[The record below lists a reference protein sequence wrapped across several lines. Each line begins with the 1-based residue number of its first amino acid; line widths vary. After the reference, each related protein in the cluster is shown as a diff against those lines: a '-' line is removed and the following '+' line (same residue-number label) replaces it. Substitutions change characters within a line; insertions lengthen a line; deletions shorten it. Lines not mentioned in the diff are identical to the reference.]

1 MVVKLLVNILDPKEG
16 MRVGDPTVG
25 SGGML
30 IESGAHVKS
39 KGGNPKN
46 LSLFGQEK
54 NIGTWGICKMNM
66 LLHGLPDA
74 DIRKGDVIRE
84 PKLLIDGQLML
95 FDRVIANPP
104 FSLDNWGIEVAE
116 SDGYGRFHYG
126 VPPRTKGD
134 FAFVEHMI
142 ATLNQEGKMGVVVP
156 HGVLFRGGAEGR
168 IRENICKEDIIE
180 AVIGLPAQ
188 LFYGTGIPAAILII
202 NKNKPTERRGSML
215 FIDGSQDYQV
225 GKKQNKLR
233 AEDLGKIVGA
243 YQGYHDLLR
252 YCRVV
257 SLTEI
262 KENDYNLNI
271 SRYVDTAPEEENI
284 DVAEALRELK
294 ELEARRKEI
303 EVQMDGYLRELG
315 YGA

>member
-1 MVVKLLVNILDPKEG
+1 
-16 MRVGDPTVG
+16 
-25 SGGML
+25 
-30 IESGAHVKS
+30 
-39 KGGNPKN
+39 
-46 LSLFGQEK
+46 
-54 NIGTWGICKMNM
+54 MNM

-104 FSLDNWGIEVAE
+104 FSLDKWGYEVAE

-126 VPPRTKGD
+126 VPPKTKGD

-168 IRENICKEDIIE
+168 IREGICKEDIIE

-188 LFYGTGIPAAILII
+188 LFYGTGIPAAILVI
-202 NKNKPTERRGSML
+202 NKNKPRERRGSIL
-215 FIDGSQDYQV
+215 FVDGSQDYLE

-233 AEDLGKIVGA
+233 PEDIEKIVGA
-243 YQGYHDLLR
+243 YRSYQAMPK

-257 SLTEI
+257 QLFEI
-262 KENDYNLNI
+262 EENDYNLNI
-271 SRYVDTAPEEENI
+271 SRYVDTAPEEEQI

-294 ELEARRKEI
+294 QLEARRREI
-303 EVQMDGYLRELG
+303 ESQMDGYLKELG
-315 YGA
+315 YGN

>member
-1 MVVKLLVNILDPKEG
+1 M
-16 MRVGDPTVG
+16 
-25 SGGML
+25 
-30 IESGAHVKS
+30 
-39 KGGNPKN
+39 
-46 LSLFGQEK
+46 
-54 NIGTWGICKMNM
+54 
-66 LLHGLPDA
+66 
-74 DIRKGDVIRE
+74 
-84 PKLLIDGQLML
+84 
-95 FDRVIANPP
+95 
-104 FSLDNWGIEVAE
+104 
-116 SDGYGRFHYG
+116 
-126 VPPRTKGD
+126 
-134 FAFVEHMI
+134 
-142 ATLNQEGKMGVVVP
+142 
-156 HGVLFRGGAEGR
+156 
-168 IRENICKEDIIE
+168 
-180 AVIGLPAQ
+180 
-188 LFYGTGIPAAILII
+188 
-202 NKNKPTERRGSML
+202 
-215 FIDGSQDYQV
+215 